1 MLDNATPIDR
11 PFVHEGIGMGLA
23 GGLDTDGDGSLARF
37 EDRIS
42 AFDSAFRRL
51 HYAGL
56 GMWYGLS
63 PTVNL
68 VRIRKQFAD
77 LSLRAQIYAYE
88 GLGFSVSLFHN
99 SGTANGLEV
108 ADRLPFAAASAFA
121 HGAGRA
127 MWVKF
132 GTDMTALN
140 ATLAGLSERLRPD
153 AISGFGMGV
162 SFTRV
167 NHPEDFLRIGD
178 SVSLATRGGCNDFL
192 AGLAMGLSI
201 RSTADR
207 IYVDESLNRAS
218 SPDTARAAVRLR
230 EIGLNALKTLQDSQ
244 VGELHGNWRK
254 AIREAIASM
263 PVTVSPDH
271 PCQVPL

>member
-1 MLDNATPIDR
+1 
-11 PFVHEGIGMGLA
+11 
-23 GGLDTDGDGSLARF
+23 
-37 EDRIS
+37 
-42 AFDSAFRRL
+42 
-51 HYAGL
+51 
-56 GMWYGLS
+56 
-63 PTVNL
+63 
-68 VRIRKQFAD
+68 
-77 LSLRAQIYAYE
+77 
-88 GLGFSVSLFHN
+88 
-99 SGTANGLEV
+99 
-108 ADRLPFAAASAFA
+108 
-121 HGAGRA
+121 

-132 GTDMTALN
+132 DTDMTALN
-140 ATLAGLSERLRPD
+140 ATLAGLPERLRPD

-167 NHPEDFLRIGD
+167 NHSEDFLRIGD
-178 SVSLATRGGCNDFL
+178 SVSLATRRGCNDFL

-230 EIGLNALKTLQDSQ
+230 EIGLNALQTLQDSQ
-244 VGELHGNWRK
+244 VEELHGNWRK
-254 AIREAIASM
+254 AIASM